1 MACIA
6 MRRMLITMSATY
18 FMLNKVVTVA
28 VGVRNTVFMMSIDM
42 HKMRI
47 FHFSMAI
54 AGNICPGKLHWHN
67 EHH

>member
-1 MACIA
+1 

-28 VGVRNTVFMMSIDM
+28 VGMASTIFMVRIDL

-54 AGNICPGKLHWHN
+54 ASNICPGKLHWHY
-67 EHH
+67 